1 MQYLNANRSTKTPF
15 RYLKK
20 QILYE
25 YFFENQKMWIFC
37 SYLKTS
43 IFSDFRKK
51 KILKKC
57 FWRYRN
63 DVFVDRFAFKY
74 CIYFNY

>member
-1 MQYLNANRSTKTPF
+1 MQYLNVDRSTKTPF
-15 RYLKK
+15 QYLKK

-25 YFFENQKMWIFC
+25 YFFENQKMWIFF

-43 IFSDFRKK
+43 IISDFRKK
-51 KILKKC
+51 ILKKS
-57 FWRYRN
+57 FLRYRN
-63 DVFVDRFAFKY
+63 DVFVDRFASKY